1 MPQSS
6 AISCTVILFSFFS
19 RSNFF
24 KDAEIARL
32 VISLMIFSPVRRRS
46 FPRRRP
52 RSIFNAVSIPFFY
65 KKSSARRAV
74 LFPVFLL
81 VLRRPAAPVHAAPR
95 ANTPKN
101 GKTNLSARRTIA
113 INRTYFV
120 FFRRN
125 RLTFRAVSY
134 KIIFV

>member
-19 RSNFF
+19 QSNFF

-32 VISLMIFSPVRRRS
+32 VISLMIFSPVRRRVS
-46 FPRRRP
+46 RGAAPFNIQRRKYT
-52 RSIFNAVSIPFFY
+52 IFFIKSQAPEEPSYSPFFRL
-65 KKSSARRAV
+65 SS
-74 LFPVFLL
+74 
-81 VLRRPAAPVHAAPR
+81 AAPR
-95 ANTPKN
+95 LPCMPRPARIRK
-101 GKTNLSARRTIA
+101 KTAKQTCPFRRIIA

-120 FFRRN
+120 FFRRK

>member
-19 RSNFF
+19 QSNFF

-52 RSIFNAVSIPFFY
+52 PFNIQRRKYTIFFIKSQAPEEPSYFPFF
-65 KKSSARRAV
+65 R
-74 LFPVFLL
+74 LFS
-81 VLRRPAAPVHAAPR
+81 AAPR
-95 ANTPKN
+95 PRTCRVPREYVKN
-101 GKTNLSARRTIA
+101 GKTNLSARRTVA